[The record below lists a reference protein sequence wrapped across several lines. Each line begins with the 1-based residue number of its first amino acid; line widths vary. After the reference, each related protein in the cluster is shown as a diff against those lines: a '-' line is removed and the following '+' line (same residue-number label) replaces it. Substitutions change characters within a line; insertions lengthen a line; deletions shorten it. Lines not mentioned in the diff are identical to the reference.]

1 MGVPASAP
9 TQESNMNNQG
19 ILIVI
24 AAAAGMATLINVKNE
39 QTNNFLRNPAQ
50 SITRKTVAPQYLDYI
65 TRKVAKLNRPTGGEK
80 YFKPVRI
87 IYVDKAELEN
97 PCLAGNCHGEVSP
110 VYSSS
115 LDSLIIKDGMK

>member
-1 MGVPASAP
+1 MEETKGEKAWTFFAIIFASAVAAVLHYA
-9 TQESNMNNQG
+9 EQG
-19 ILIVI
+19 TDNLLHRPARSVVRD
-24 AAAAGMATLINVKNE
+24 TLAPVFNDE
-39 QTNNFLRNPAQ
+39 ME
-50 SITRKTVAPQYLDYI
+50 RKL
-65 TRKVAKLNRPTGGEK
+65 AKADRPTGGIK

>member
-1 MGVPASAP
+1 
-9 TQESNMNNQG
+9 MNNQG

-50 SITRKTVAPQYLDYI
+50 SIVRKTIAPQYLDWL
-65 TRKVAKLNRPTGGEK
+65 TRRVAKHQRPTGGEM

-110 VYSSS
+110 VYSSA
-115 LDSLIIKDGMK
+115 LDSIIIKDGMK